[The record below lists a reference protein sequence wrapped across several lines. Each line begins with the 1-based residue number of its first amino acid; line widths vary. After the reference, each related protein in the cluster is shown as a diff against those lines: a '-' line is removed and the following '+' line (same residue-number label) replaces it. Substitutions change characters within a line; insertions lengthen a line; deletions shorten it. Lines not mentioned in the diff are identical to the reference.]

1 MPRTLGVLLILSL
14 ALGLTFAEITPL
26 ALRKAGSLCAKGS
39 KSLADGDVDKASQA
53 FEEALKA
60 VPDYPDAHIGLGDV
74 ALRGKNF
81 EGALRE
87 YQAAREGIVKLG
99 DLMKAREMEQ
109 QRSNQQ
115 AADSLRDQSA
125 YASSPG
131 VKSGAASLTT
141 TLGAKEAQA
150 RDAATKTVDNKSDVR
165 IPAELYYKIGNVQF
179 MLRRADEARESWES
193 CIKSDPKFGR
203 AYGNLAIV
211 EFQAG
216 HLDKAQEYVNEAEKL
231 GASVNP
237 NLKNDLAKALA
248 SRPKP

>member
-1 MPRTLGVLLILSL
+1 MKRSLGIVLLLSL
-14 ALGLTFAEITPL
+14 GCGVAAAEISQM
-26 ALRKAGSLCAKGS
+26 ALRKASSLCAKGS
-39 KSLADGDVDKASQA
+39 KSLGEGDVQKASEA

-60 VPDYPDAHIGLGDV
+60 VPDYPDAHVGLGDI
-74 ALRGKNF
+74 AMQRKNF
-81 EGALRE
+81 EAALHE
-87 YQAAREGIVKLG
+87 YQAARDGMARLA
-99 DLMKAREMEQ
+99 DLRKAREFEQ
-109 QRSNQQ
+109 QRDNQQ
-115 AADSLRDQSA
+115 VADSLRDQAA

-131 VKSGAASLTT
+131 VKSGATSLTT
-141 TLGAKEAQA
+141 TLGAKEGNA
-150 RDAATKTVDNKSDVR
+150 RQEATKSVDNKSDVK
-165 IPAELYYKIGNVQF
+165 IPAELFYKIGNTQF
-179 MLRRADEARESWES
+179 MLHRPDEARESWEN
-193 CIKSDPKFGR
+193 CITSDPKFAR